1 MPNYHLVSE
10 SVCKGHPDKLAD
22 QISDG
27 ILDAALQQDKYS
39 RVAVETLLA
48 KDLIVLAG
56 EITTDASIDYKSV
69 AQKIIKQNGYD
80 KPEWGFSDKSKILV
94 NIHKQS
100 PEIAKGVDKKFT
112 KGSLGAGDQGFAYG
126 YACVETKNFMP
137 LPIEMAHKI
146 TKNIDDHRESGQISS
161 LRPDGKSQI
170 TIEYKNGKPYKLKH
184 VTVAVPH
191 DPTKELSYLRQ
202 ELKTKIIQPIVNDY
216 GFSLP
221 NDANIIIN
229 GTGVWHQPGP
239 ASDTGLTGRKIV
251 VDTYGGASKVG
262 GGAFSGKDPS
272 KIDRSAAYLAR
283 YLAKNI
289 VANGLAERA
298 EISLAYY
305 IGARQAIFQDI
316 NTFGTENYKINT
328 IKNYLKKISN
338 TEVSHIIEL
347 FSLDSMPYI
356 ETAQNGHFGKSKFPW
371 EKVINL

>member
-27 ILDAALQQDKYS
+27 ILDAALQQDKNS

-56 EITTDASIDYKSV
+56 EITTDASIDYESI
-69 AQKIIKQNGYD
+69 ARKIIKQNGYD
-80 KPEWGFSDKSKILV
+80 KPEWGFSDESKILV

-100 PEIAKGVDKKFT
+100 PEIAKGVDKKFK

-146 TKNIDDHRESGQISS
+146 TKSIDNHRESGQISN

-191 DPTKELSYLRQ
+191 DPTKELSDLRQ

-289 VANGLAERA
+289 VVNGLAEKA

-316 NTFGTENYKINT
+316 NTFGTENYKIST
-328 IKNYLKKISN
+328 IKNYLNKISN

-347 FSLDSMPYI
+347 FSLNSIHYI
-356 ETAQNGHFGKSKFPW
+356 ETAENGHFGKSKFPW